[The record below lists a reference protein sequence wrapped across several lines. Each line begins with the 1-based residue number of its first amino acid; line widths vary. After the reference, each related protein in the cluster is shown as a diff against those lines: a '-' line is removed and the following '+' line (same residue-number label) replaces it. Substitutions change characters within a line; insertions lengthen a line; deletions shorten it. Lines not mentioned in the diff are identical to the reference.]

1 MSMRVLIADDHPAIV
16 QCLIAAVNQL
26 GITLCDTASNSET
39 FHQLF
44 CANDYQLI
52 ISDLHMPPQNSI
64 EFLIRVK
71 DPSKMKRTIL
81 YTAYPTPLNIMD
93 ALKLGLGGMVAKN
106 EPFDVL
112 FQAISKLLD
121 GEEFYSPTISSIIK
135 ELQGNHEVF
144 SIHSIKT
151 ITTREREV
159 LTALSQGLSQKEI
172 AKNLFISPKTV
183 DRHLCNL
190 VEKLNLGSR
199 RKLMRI
205 ALSNAFFSNQDD
217 KPFNF

>member
-1 MSMRVLIADDHPAIV
+1 MPTTALIADDHPAII

-26 GITLCDTASNSET
+26 GFIECESATNSVDFHRLFSNKNYD
-39 FHQLF
+39 LV
-44 CANDYQLI
+44 

-64 EFLIRVK
+64 EFLNQIK
-71 DPSKMKRTIL
+71 DSAKLRKTIL
-81 YTAYPTPLNIMD
+81 YTAYPTPLNILD

-106 EPFDVL
+106 ESFEVL
-112 FQAISKLLD
+112 FTAIEKITN
-121 GEEFYSPTISSIIK
+121 GEEFYSPTISDIIK
-135 ELQGNHEVF
+135 NLQGNHEVF
-144 SIHSIKT
+144 SIHSIKS
-151 ITTREREV
+151 ITAREREV
-159 LTALSQGLSQKEI
+159 LAALTQGLSQKEI

-199 RKLMRI
+199 RRLMRL
-205 ALSNAFFSNQDD
+205 ALSNGFFSSQDD